1 MKFTGDPQ
9 TINASRKE
17 VYEFLSDFNN
27 FQKLMPEQVTD
38 WNSTSESCSFTIQ
51 GMTSLTLVYKLR
63 EPYDTVEVEPEGKT
77 PLNFKLMIKLFNSE
91 KEMNKTTGI
100 VEIDADLNPMMAMI
114 ARRPF
119 ENLVNVMAEK
129 LNEVFRDKT

>member
-9 TINASRKE
+9 TINASREE
-17 VYEFLSDFNN
+17 VFDFLSDFNN

-38 WNSTSESCSFTIQ
+38 WTSTSESCSFTIQ
-51 GMTSLTLVYKLR
+51 GITSLTLVYKLR
-63 EPYDTVEVEPEGKT
+63 EPYHTVEVEPEGKT
-77 PLNFKLMIKLFNSE
+77 PLNFNLMVKLFNSE
-91 KEMNKTTGI
+91 KEPNKTTGI
-100 VEIDADLNPMMAMI
+100 VEIDADLNAMMAMI

-129 LNEVFRDKT
+129 LNEVFRD